1 MLKLEWT
8 KKHTTILIYTCITLL
23 LAIAIIFTVLFPGR
37 IFGALGSFC
46 KALSPVFFG
55 FIIAY
60 LLNPCADFF
69 DKKLFSRLFKK
80 GSKRLARILAVTATF
95 ILFFAIIALFIGIL
109 VPQVISSY
117 SSLESKFEVYVSKAS
132 EWLSGF
138 ISTLR
143 ENDEYG
149 LLSVFL
155 GSGDVGESLGSVI
168 NSAFGFIGNVADK
181 VLIYSSAAV
190 GIAAKVIV
198 SFIFAVYFLLEK
210 ERLFTWFAKLADAL
224 FPQSFNNRAHYWIS
238 YTDNVF
244 SSFITGKLL
253 NAFLITVINF
263 IVFGICGI
271 PYYPLV
277 ALITGITDMIP
288 YFGPFI
294 GAIPCGFIILIADPI
309 KLIWFA
315 VLVLIIQQIDGNIV
329 GPKILGEKVGV
340 DSLLI
345 IVAITVGGGLFG
357 IAGMFVGVPVFTV
370 IYHAINT
377 FISSRLKKKERPT
390 SSKAYEKDVKDIKEA
405 KHEV

>member
-1 MLKLEWT
+1 MLKFEWT

-23 LAIAIIFTVLFPGR
+23 LAIAIVFAMLFPSR
-37 IFGALGSFC
+37 VLGAVGDFC

-69 DKKLFSRLFKK
+69 EKKVFCRIFKK
-80 GSKRLARILAVTATF
+80 KAKRLSRTLAVAVAF
-95 ILFFAIIALFIGIL
+95 IVAFAVIALFIGIL

-117 SSLESKFEVYVSKAS
+117 SSLESKFEVYISDASKWANDFFAS
-132 EWLSGF
+132 
-138 ISTLR
+138 LR
-143 ENDEYG
+143 ENDKYG
-149 LLSVFL
+149 LLSTFF
-155 GSGDVGESLGSVI
+155 GSEDVGTSFSSLIS
-168 NSAFGFIGNVADK
+168 SAFGFIGNVADK
-181 VLIYSSAAV
+181 VILYSYSAV
-190 GIAAKVIV
+190 NIAAKAVV
-198 SFIFAVYFLLEK
+198 SFIFAVYFLIEK
-210 ERLFTWFAKLADAL
+210 NRIFVWIAKLADAIL
-224 FPQSFNNRAHYWIS
+224 PQKFNSRACYWIS
-238 YTDNVF
+238 YTDGVF

-253 NAFLITVINF
+253 NAFLITLINF
-263 IVFGICGI
+263 IIFGMCGI

-277 ALITGITDMIP
+277 ALITGVTDMIP

-294 GAIPCGFIILIADPI
+294 GAIPCGFIIFIADPI

-315 VLVLIIQQIDGNIV
+315 VLVLIIQQVDGNIV

-370 IYHAINT
+370 IYHAVNT
-377 FISSRLKKKERPT
+377 FISSRLKKKELLAK
-390 SSKAYEKDVKDIKEA
+390 SSDYEKDAKEA
-405 KHEV
+405 AK